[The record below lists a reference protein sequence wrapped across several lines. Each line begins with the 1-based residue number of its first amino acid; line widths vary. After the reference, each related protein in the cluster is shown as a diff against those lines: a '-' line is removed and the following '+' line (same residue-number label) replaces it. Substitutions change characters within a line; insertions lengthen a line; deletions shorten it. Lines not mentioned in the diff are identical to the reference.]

1 MVEYLKYTPELAN
14 DWKNAFSYTKKS
26 MPYVFDR
33 VVTSCNASQ
42 LQSKLW
48 IIKELMNNNI
58 EPKNIC
64 LVAGWYSQYIVPLLK
79 DNFPTVDEICNYEI
93 DKDIVDMSYKFNKRY
108 KDNSTYK
115 IRIKNIMFKS
125 IDGDFDT
132 VINCSCE
139 HMFPMWKFRE
149 INKDI
154 NPIYVLQS
162 SNDDTHA
169 EHINCVTNEEELI
182 NQAHIDDVMYSGSI
196 ELINGTKRFMVIG
209 K

>member
-1 MVEYLKYTPELAN
+1 MAEYLKYTPELAN
-14 DWKNAFSYTKKS
+14 DWKNAFSHTKKS

-48 IIKELMNNNI
+48 IIRELANNKI

-64 LVAGWYSQYIVPLLK
+64 LIAGWYSQYVVPLLK
-79 DNFPTVDEICNYEI
+79 DNFPTVNEICNYEI

-108 KDNSTYK
+108 KDDSTYK
-115 IRIKNIMFKS
+115 IKIKNIMFDS
-125 IDGDFDT
+125 IDREFDT

-162 SNDDTHA
+162 SNDDTHD
-169 EHINCVTNEEELI
+169 EHINCVTDEKELI
-182 NQAHIDDVMYSGSI
+182 NQAHIDDVIYSGSI

>member
-1 MVEYLKYTPELAN
+1 M
-14 DWKNAFSYTKKS
+14 
-26 MPYVFDR
+26 
-33 VVTSCNASQ
+33 
-42 LQSKLW
+42 
-48 IIKELMNNNI
+48 
-58 EPKNIC
+58 
-64 LVAGWYSQYIVPLLK
+64 VAGWYSQYIVPLLK

-149 INKDI
+149 
-154 NPIYVLQS
+154 
-162 SNDDTHA
+162 
-169 EHINCVTNEEELI
+169 LI
-182 NQAHIDDVMYSGSI
+182 NQAHIDDVIYSGSI

>member
-1 MVEYLKYTPELAN
+1 
-14 DWKNAFSYTKKS
+14 
-26 MPYVFDR
+26 
-33 VVTSCNASQ
+33 
-42 LQSKLW
+42 
-48 IIKELMNNNI
+48 MNNNI

-162 SNDDTHA
+162 SNDDTHD

-182 NQAHIDDVMYSGSI
+182 NQAHIDDVIYSGSI

>member
-93 DKDIVDMSYKFNKRY
+93 DKDIVDMSYKFNKRFKASGQY
-108 KDNSTYK
+108 LASTK
-115 IRIKNIMFKS
+115 
-125 IDGDFDT
+125 
-132 VINCSCE
+132 
-139 HMFPMWKFRE
+139 
-149 INKDI
+149 

-162 SNDDTHA
+162 SNDDTHD

-182 NQAHIDDVMYSGSI
+182 NQAHIDDVIYSGSI